1 MLTHLLDTN
10 TVIYVI
16 RRTPME
22 VRDRFIAHTGQLGIS
37 SITYAELTYGVHKSQ
52 QRETNRAALAR
63 FCVRVEILPYSID
76 AAEQYGVIRGE
87 LEARGQVIGPN
98 DLHIA
103 AHAKAA
109 NLTLVTNNLKEFER
123 VEGLALE
130 NWIQDTGER

>member
-16 RRTPME
+16 RETPMA

-37 SITYAELTYGVHKSQ
+37 SITYAELTYGVQKSQ
-52 QRETNRAALAR
+52 RREMNRAALER
-63 FCVRVEILPYSID
+63 FCSRIELLPYSAE
-76 AAEQYGVIRGE
+76 AAEEYGLIRSH
-87 LEARGQVIGPN
+87 LESRGQVIGPN

-109 NLTLVTNNLKEFER
+109 NLTLVSNNLKEFER
-123 VEGLALE
+123 VEGLRLE
-130 NWIQDTGER
+130 NWV

>member
-1 MLTHLLDTN
+1 MLSHLLDTN

-16 RRTPME
+16 RKKPVA

-37 SITYAELTYGVHKSQ
+37 SITYAELTYGVQKSQ
-52 QRETNRAALAR
+52 QRAMNRAALER
-63 FCVRVEILPYSID
+63 FCARIELLVYSPE
-76 AAEQYGVIRGE
+76 AAEQYGLIRCD
-87 LEARGQVIGPN
+87 LEARGQLIGPN

-123 VEGLALE
+123 VEGLRLE
-130 NWIQDTGER
+130 NWI

>member
-1 MLTHLLDTN
+1 MLSHLLDTN

-16 RRTPME
+16 RNTPVA

-37 SITYAELTYGVHKSQ
+37 SITYAELTYGVQKSQ
-52 QRETNRAALAR
+52 QRAMNRAALER
-63 FCVRVEILPYSID
+63 FCVRVELLPYSVE
-76 AAEQYGVIRGE
+76 AAEQYGLIRSG

-109 NLTLVTNNLKEFER
+109 NLTLVSNNLKEFER
-123 VEGLALE
+123 VEGLRLE
-130 NWIQDTGER
+130 NWI

>member
-1 MLTHLLDTN
+1 MLSHLLDTN

-16 RRTPME
+16 RETPVA

-37 SITYAELTYGVHKSQ
+37 SITYAELTYGVQKSQ
-52 QRETNRAALAR
+52 QRAMNRAALER
-63 FCVRVEILPYSID
+63 FCVRVELLPYTVE
-76 AAEQYGVIRGE
+76 AAEQYGLIRSD

-109 NLTLVTNNLKEFER
+109 NLTLVSNNLKEFER
-123 VEGLALE
+123 VEGLRLE
-130 NWIQDTGER
+130 NWI

>member
-1 MLTHLLDTN
+1 MLSHLLDTN

-16 RRTPME
+16 RNTPVA

-37 SITYAELTYGVHKSQ
+37 SITYAELTYGVQKSQ
-52 QRETNRAALAR
+52 QRAMNRAALER
-63 FCVRVEILPYSID
+63 FCVRVEILPYAVE
-76 AAEQYGVIRGE
+76 AAEHYGLIRQD

-109 NLTLVTNNLKEFER
+109 NLTLVSNNLKEFER
-123 VEGLALE
+123 VEGLRLE
-130 NWIQDTGER
+130 NWI

>member
-1 MLTHLLDTN
+1 MLSHLLDTN

-16 RRTPME
+16 RETPIA

-37 SITYAELTYGVHKSQ
+37 SITYAELTYGVQKSQ
-52 QRETNRAALAR
+52 QRAMNRAALER
-63 FCVRVEILPYSID
+63 FCVRVELLPYTVE
-76 AAEQYGVIRGE
+76 AAEQYGLIRSD

-109 NLTLVTNNLKEFER
+109 NLTLVSNNLKEFER
-123 VEGLALE
+123 VEGLRLE
-130 NWIQDTGER
+130 NWI

>member
-37 SITYAELTYGVHKSQ
+37 SITYAELTYGVQKSQ
-52 QRETNRAALAR
+52 QRETNRAALGR
-63 FCVRVEILPYSID
+63 FCVRVEILPYSTD
-76 AAEQYGVIRGE
+76 AAEQYGVIRGQ
-87 LEARGQVIGPN
+87 LEAKGQVIGPN

-130 NWIQDTGER
+130 NWILG

>member
-1 MLTHLLDTN
+1 MLSHLLDTN

-16 RRTPME
+16 RNTPVV

-37 SITYAELTYGVHKSQ
+37 SITYAELTYGVQKSQ
-52 QRETNRAALAR
+52 QRAMNRAALER
-63 FCVRVEILPYSID
+63 FCVRVEILPYTAE
-76 AAEQYGVIRGE
+76 AAEHYGLIRSD

-109 NLTLVTNNLKEFER
+109 NLTLVSNNLKEFER
-123 VEGLALE
+123 VEGLRLE
-130 NWIQDTGER
+130 NWI

>member
-1 MLTHLLDTN
+1 MLSHLLDTN

-16 RRTPME
+16 RKTPLA
-22 VRDRFIAHTGQLGIS
+22 VRDQFIAHTGQLGVS
-37 SITYAELTYGVHKSQ
+37 CITYAELTYGVQKSQ
-52 QRETNRAALAR
+52 QQAMNRAALDR
-63 FCVRVEILPYSID
+63 FCVRVELLPYSTE
-76 AAEQYGVIRGE
+76 AAEQYGVIRSD

-123 VEGLALE
+123 VDGLRLE
-130 NWIQDTGER
+130 NWI

>member
-1 MLTHLLDTN
+1 MLSHLLDTN

-16 RRTPME
+16 RETPVA

-37 SITYAELTYGVHKSQ
+37 SITYAELTYGVQKSQ
-52 QRETNRAALAR
+52 RRAMNRAALER
-63 FCVRVEILPYSID
+63 FCVRVELLPYTVE
-76 AAEQYGVIRGE
+76 AAEQYGLIRSD

-109 NLTLVTNNLKEFER
+109 NLTLVSNNLKEFER
-123 VEGLALE
+123 VEGLRLE
-130 NWIQDTGER
+130 NWI